1 MDINELQRMKEET
14 EKMYRQVYNNSGN
27 QTIYEGKL
35 NNIKRELYK
44 IDKLIEIYS
53 HPKYS
58 LTPVFKLLK
67 LEILYLCI
75 KANITEEEYLNMPEE
90 KRFELF
96 HNSVP
101 NGWTYN
107 KSKYPIDE
115 KIKALEEAIYN
126 NSDLKDLEKN
136 SDRRKK

>member
-14 EKMYRQVYNNSGN
+14 EKMYHQKYKNSEN
-27 QTIYEGKL
+27 PTIYEGKL

-58 LTPVFKLLK
+58 SKPVFKLLK

-75 KANITEEEYLNMPEE
+75 KDNITEEEYLNMPEE

-101 NGWTYN
+101 DGWTY
-107 KSKYPIDE
+107 SKTEYPIDK
-115 KIKALEEAIYN
+115 KIKALEEAICN
-126 NSDLKDLEKN
+126 NSDLIELEKN
-136 SDRRKK
+136 RDRRKK